1 MDGRIGDSPN
11 LFFVSKCHC
20 RFVFTK
26 FARECRW
33 QPQKL
38 CNVIPLGVEGT
49 RLVACLFS
57 HFALDF
63 GRDHRSW
70 DVKITRIKQA
80 DGTVRSLNVDI
91 ILQSQCF
98 FDSFTL
104 LKPFCTAECC
114 SPLGPC
120 HSKVRVE
127 RTDSYGRTTSSFEGQ
142 LRTLR
147 VFRVFPH
154 QNHIFLTR
162 MLQKSIRILTDLECK
177 RCAKSQ
183 STSSMFVL
191 WRCDGTIF
199 DDLSHHSGSMPHS
212 KPRDFPPE
220 RTVSSVSYNLLIQDL
235 LRAITPMAINTSSLT
250 QDCHRAKRWA
260 SQSEREDEVSPFFQS

>member
-1 MDGRIGDSPN
+1 MQVAAAETLQRASLGSRRDKIGC
-11 LFFVSKCHC
+11 V
-20 RFVFTK
+20 FVFPLCIRFWPRSQVLGCK
-26 FARECRW
+26 DHQDQASRWHGWELECG
-33 QPQKL
+33 
-38 CNVIPLGVEGT
+38 N
-49 RLVACLFS
+49 
-57 HFALDF
+57 HFAIAVFLWF
-63 GRDHRSW
+63 LYLVETFLEFEW
-70 DVKITRIKQA
+70 
-80 DGTVRSLNVDI
+80 
-91 ILQSQCF
+91 
-98 FDSFTL
+98 
-104 LKPFCTAECC
+104 CC

-142 LRTLR
+142 LWTLR
-147 VFRVFPH
+147 IQSFSSSSACKMTSSS
-154 QNHIFLTR
+154 QECSNC
-162 MLQKSIRILTDLECK
+162 IRILTDLECK

-199 DDLSHHSGSMPHS
+199 YDLSHHSGSMPHS

-235 LRAITPMAINTSSLT
+235 LRAMTPMAIKTSSLR

-260 SQSEREDEVSPFFQS
+260 SQSERGRWSEYLPRVAFKLSL